1 MAVNEIAL
9 LLHSSVKTIQ
19 KYLKLDTD
27 KVEDKVIAR
36 EANHRLAMQQKQEEV
51 NTARKMASA
60 GIPIEQIAKEM
71 HHAQKYA
78 EFALEY
84 RKSIRTINILNRRTV
99 G

>member
-36 EANHRLAMQQKQEEV
+36 D
-51 NTARKMASA
+51 ASC
-60 GIPIEQIAKEM
+60 PK
-71 HHAQKYA
+71 
-78 EFALEY
+78 
-84 RKSIRTINILNRRTV
+84 V
-99 G
+99 C